1 MASFE
6 PVDFDRDDMGEGYD
20 KWDDDVVKDLEI
32 KFNKLREFNET
43 LNKSTDEDTIEMTEE
58 TKNALKHDT
67 IELAANQIYDRLIIF
82 FNNDKKMF
90 GI

>member
-6 PVDFDRDDMGEGYD
+6 PVDIDRDGMGERYE
-20 KWDDDVVKDLEI
+20 KWDDDVIKDLEI

-43 LNKSTDEDTIEMTEE
+43 LNESTDEDTIDKTEK

-67 IELAANQIYDRLIIF
+67 IELAANQI
-82 FNNDKKMF
+82 
-90 GI
+90 